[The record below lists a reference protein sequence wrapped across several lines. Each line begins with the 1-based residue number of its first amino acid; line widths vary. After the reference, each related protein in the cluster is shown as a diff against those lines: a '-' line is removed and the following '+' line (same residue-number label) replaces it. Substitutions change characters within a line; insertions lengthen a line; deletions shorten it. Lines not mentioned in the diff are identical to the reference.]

1 MRLIRAPPHS
11 SRIGWVQEAHHDW
24 RTQEKQK
31 AGGATEKEGEE
42 GGVHSRDV
50 KWTRG
55 TDERRGDKCVAR
67 NAL

>member
-1 MRLIRAPPHS
+1 MT
-11 SRIGWVQEAHHDW
+11 GAHKKSKK
-24 RTQEKQK
+24 RV
-31 AGGATEKEGEE
+31 GRREKEGEE